1 MRMSPGTFWKM
12 IESKQILQVL
22 LSLAASQRTS
32 KCSHLWMQT
41 SLEQCPQ
48 HLSFSLPLP
57 CPTSFLPLSL
67 LSLHTL
73 PTTAWLVYFPC
84 EFPARSISESELGFW
99 QLSCWFHLPENQQRL
114 PFVAMTD
121 TPSGDVKKRGF
132 DPWVRKIPWRRAQL
146 KWLSSHAHTSL
157 ILVFFYF
164 YISLFISAKSHGKGG
179 AGTWV
184 SVLPLPFFPELCS
197 VCSF

>member
-67 LSLHTL
+67 ISLHTL

-84 EFPARSISESELGFW
+84 EFPARSTSESELGFW
-99 QLSCWFHLPENQQRL
+99 QLSCWFHLPENQQRRF
-114 PFVAMTD
+114 PFCGNDWHPFRRCKEM
-121 TPSGDVKKRGF
+121 
-132 DPWVRKIPWRRAQL
+132 WVR
-146 KWLSSHAHTSL
+146 SL
-157 ILVFFYF
+157 GQDDPLEE
-164 YISLFISAKSHGKGG
+164 
-179 AGTWV
+179 GTTEV
-184 SVLPLPFFPELCS
+184 T
-197 VCSF
+197 